1 MISENVGNLLS
12 FRKKVLY
19 FGLISVWAAEIMRSC
34 ALLLQIEKVQVDTS
48 ADPQRYVM
56 GICLANSGKNG
67 TLVML
72 RSRKT

>member
-1 MISENVGNLLS
+1 
-12 FRKKVLY
+12 
-19 FGLISVWAAEIMRSC
+19 MRSC